1 MNLETLAKTLCP
13 HLGSKGSIAHDE
25 VQVPIV
31 GLYGAGY
38 QSFRYKCGYRGY
50 LKNISNE
57 FAFTVDMGL
66 SIAST
71 PHWHKLIKCFLRGFL
86 LEVCYYQCSLI
97 ISESS
102 IYFGMKRGFSYKY
115 NILILYI
122 DFE

>member
-1 MNLETLAKTLCP
+1 MCLHIFFEDYNLIIPSLEERSTKILETLAKTLCP

-25 VQVPIV
+25 IQ
-31 GLYGAGY
+31 
-38 QSFRYKCGYRGY
+38 CGYRGMFDIQGN
-50 LKNISNE
+50 LMK
-57 FAFTVDMGL
+57 TVDMGL

-115 NILILYI
+115 NIL
-122 DFE
+122 

>member
-25 VQVPIV
+25 IQ
-31 GLYGAGY
+31 
-38 QSFRYKCGYRGY
+38 CGYRGMFDIQGN
-50 LKNISNE
+50 LMK
-57 FAFTVDMGL
+57 TVDMGL

-71 PHWHKLIKCFLRGFL
+71 PHWHKLIKCFLRVL
-86 LEVCYYQCSLI
+86 LKQLGIFIVGEEVCYYQCSLI